1 MATHAELVAELVQVL
16 RTDGTS
22 EARAGAATGLG
33 AAGGGAQAL
42 AALRYAMMSDGTALV
57 RGAAAAA
64 VGVIIG
70 RGNPQDFMSL

>member
-33 AAGGGAQAL
+33 AAGGAQAL

-57 RGAAAAA
+57 RAAAAAA

-70 RGNPQDFMSL
+70 RGNLQDFMSL